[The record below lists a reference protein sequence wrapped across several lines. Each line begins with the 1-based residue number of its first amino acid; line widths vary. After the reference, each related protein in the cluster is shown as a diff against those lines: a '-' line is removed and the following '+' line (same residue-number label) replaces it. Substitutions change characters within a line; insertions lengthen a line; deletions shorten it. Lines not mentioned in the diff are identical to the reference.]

1 MSTPTSPSD
10 LPRAELEAEVTALRG
25 EVAELKRL
33 VGGLRDEVA
42 RLKGLK
48 GRPVIKPSG
57 MENAT
62 ERKAGGKRVR
72 RRGRGKVTPRVAPV
86 TEVVR
91 VAVPPGSQFRGYEP
105 YQVQDLVLTARV
117 VRYRRERWLTP
128 AGETIVAPLPG
139 GIRGHFG
146 PELRRFVLM
155 QYHQGQVTVER
166 LVTLLQAAGVSI
178 SKRQVMRL
186 LIEEQDEFLAEDTEV
201 LRAGLETATWIT
213 VDDTGARHRGANA
226 VCTQIGND
234 SFAWFGT
241 TGSKSRLNFLELLRA
256 GHTDYVVNEVALDY
270 MREHALAG
278 PVIRQL
284 TGHAQRQFPDQAA
297 WQRHLAQ
304 LGIADLKV
312 TPDPVRVATEGA
324 LWGAIAEHGFLHEAV
339 IVSDDAGQFNVG
351 EHALCW
357 IHAERLVHKLET
369 FTDAQRASQQLVR
382 GLIWWFYADLKV
394 YRAEPTPRR
403 RSEMRARF
411 DRIFLRT
418 TGFATLDRLLQRLH
432 ANKVELL
439 MVLDHPEI
447 PLHTNGSENDI
458 RCQVTKRQVSGG
470 TKTDTGRDCR
480 DAFLGLG
487 KTCKKLCISF
497 WDYLGAR
504 IGVPSAPVVPRLAEL
519 IRCRGQPA

>member
-1 MSTPTSPSD
+1 MPPPTAPSD
-10 LPRAELEAEVTALRG
+10 VLRAELEAEVAALRG

-33 VGGLRDEVA
+33 VAALRDENA

-57 MENAT
+57 MEDAT
-62 ERKAGGKRVR
+62 EPKRHGKRGKR
-72 RRGRGKVTPRVAPV
+72 PGRGKVTPRVAV
-86 TEVVR
+86 ETKVIR
-91 VAVPPGSQFRGYEP
+91 VGVPAGSQFKGYEP
-105 YQVQDLVLTARV
+105 YQVQDLVITARV

-128 AGETIVAPLPG
+128 SGETIVAPLPD

-146 PELRRFVLM
+146 PELRRYVLM

-166 LVTLLQAAGVSI
+166 LLAQLQAVGISI
-178 SKRQVMRL
+178 SKREVMRL
-186 LIEEQDEFLAEDTEV
+186 LIEGQDDFLTENRQV
-201 LRAGLETATWIT
+201 LRAGLETADWIT

-256 GHTDYVVNEVALDY
+256 GFTDYVVNDAALDY

-278 PVIRQL
+278 PIIRQL
-284 TGHAQRQFPDQAA
+284 AGHERRQFADYAA
-297 WQRHLAQ
+297 WRRHLEQ
-304 LGIADLKV
+304 LGMTDLQV

-324 LWGAIAEHGFLHEAV
+324 LWGAIAEHGFLNEAV

-351 EHALCW
+351 QHALCW

-369 FTDAQRASQQLVR
+369 FTDQQRAAQQLVR
-382 GLIWWFYADLKV
+382 GLIWWYYADLKA
-394 YRAEPTPRR
+394 YRAAPTPRR

-411 DRIFLRT
+411 DRIFQRT

-432 ANKVELL
+432 ANKAELL

-470 TKTDTGRDCR
+470 TRTDIGRDCR

-487 KTCKKLCISF
+487 KTCQKLGVSF
-497 WDYLGAR
+497 WNYLGAR
-504 IGVPSAPVVPRLAEL
+504 LGVAAAPAVPPLPEL
-519 IRCRGQPA
+519 IRCRAQPA